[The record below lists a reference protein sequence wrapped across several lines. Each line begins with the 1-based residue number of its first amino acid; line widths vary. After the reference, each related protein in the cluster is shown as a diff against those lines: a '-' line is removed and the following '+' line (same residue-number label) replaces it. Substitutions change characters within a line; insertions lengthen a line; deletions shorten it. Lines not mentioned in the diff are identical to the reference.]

1 LVTLATAAAS
11 AQDAPPPQQPP
22 TTGYPEQ
29 PPPPGY
35 GQQPPPPGYGQQQQP
50 PPQGYQQQPPPPGYG
65 QQQQP
70 PPPGYGQQQQPPP
83 PGYGQPPPPGYGQ
96 PPPPGYGQQQP
107 PPPTYYEPP
116 PPPPKDEGVEFP
128 GFSVR
133 IDPLNWLIYGRLGFE
148 LEVGIPAV
156 DFMSFEVIPVFVVA
170 EEPIY
175 IDLRNVEE
183 RLTQHSDGLGAMS
196 GASFGVGFW
205 LEGERWEGTVLRLA
219 LTNYG
224 YTFKTSDD
232 QGTIDETS
240 HTERELMLSIGSHS
254 KWSFFTIAGRFG
266 IGYELNQERRCFV
279 EGEPFHATED
289 CTEKTRQLSLDRD
302 RTAPTAREPIDL
314 NGFLYPVSLN
324 FGLSLGIVID

>member
-1 LVTLATAAAS
+1 MRAGLVVSLASAAAS

-22 TTGYPEQ
+22 TAGYPQQ
-29 PPPPGY
+29 PPPPAY
-35 GQQPPPPGYGQQQQP
+35 QQQPPPPGSGQQQP

-96 PPPPGYGQQQP
+96 QP
-107 PPPTYYEPP
+107 SPTYYEPP
-116 PPPPKDEGVEFP
+116 PPPAKDDEGVEFP

-133 IDPLNWLIYGRLGFE
+133 VDPLNWLLWGRLGFE

-175 IDLRNVEE
+175 LDFRGVEQ
-183 RLTQHSDGLGAMS
+183 RITQHSDGVGAMS
-196 GASFGVGFW
+196 GASFGLGFW
-205 LEGERWEGTVLRLA
+205 LEGEQWEGTVLRVA

-224 YTFKTSDD
+224 YTFKSSDD
-232 QGTIDETS
+232 AGPIDEAS
-240 HTERELMLSIGSHS
+240 HTERELTFSIGSHS

-266 IGYELNQERRCFV
+266 LGYELNQERRCFV
-279 EGEPFHATED
+279 EGQPFTATED
-289 CTEKTRQLSLDRD
+289 CDEKVNHLSIVRD
-302 RTAPTAREPIDL
+302 RTGLRFDEEVYNLYD
-314 NGFLYPVSLN
+314 FLYPVSLN
-324 FGLSLGIVID
+324 FGLSLGIVFD